1 MTGTAGIIVE
11 GTGGVWRVRTAD
23 GEERD
28 ASLAGRLKQEMK
40 GHLKLAVGDHV
51 TIEADERDS
60 GWRITA
66 IGPRGGVI
74 ARREPG
80 GRGGDVGP

>member
-1 MTGTAGIIVE
+1 VSEAPVTNGIVTE
-11 GTGGVWRVRTAD
+11 GTGGIWRIRRDD
-23 GEERD
+23 GTETD

-66 IGPRGGVI
+66 IGAAGRRPR
-74 ARREPG
+74 AP
-80 GRGGDVGP
+80 